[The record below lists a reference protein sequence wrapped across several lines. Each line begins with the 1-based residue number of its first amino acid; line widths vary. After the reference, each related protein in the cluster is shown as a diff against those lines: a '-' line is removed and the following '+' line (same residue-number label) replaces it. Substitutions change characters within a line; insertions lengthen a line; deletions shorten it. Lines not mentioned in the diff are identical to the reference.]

1 MALFKW
7 MDIATCTNEIM
18 TTGIK
23 MRFKLRNDMEMMWKI
38 GNDVKIFYDVDATS
52 MYALPHSIVTRLPS
66 QPWMPRR
73 SHTGK

>member
-1 MALFKW
+1 

-18 TTGIK
+18 TASVK
-23 MRFKLRNDMEMMWKI
+23 MRFKVRNDMEMMWKI
-38 GNDVKIFYDVDATS
+38 GNDVEKLYDVDVTS

-73 SHTGK
+73 SHIRK